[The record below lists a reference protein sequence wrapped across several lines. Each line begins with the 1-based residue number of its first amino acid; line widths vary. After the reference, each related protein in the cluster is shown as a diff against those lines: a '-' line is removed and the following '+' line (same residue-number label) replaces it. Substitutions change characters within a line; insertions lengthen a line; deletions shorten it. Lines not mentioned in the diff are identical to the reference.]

1 VTTPDWFVFSF
12 GAGLLSLVVFLR
24 FYHRRRYGTVR
35 PEPVVI
41 LTYHKVQNRPEL
53 GGTWLT
59 VGAFRRQMEVVRGLP
74 VLHLT
79 DYLDALG
86 RGCDA
91 GRGVVLTFDDGY
103 ESVYTGAWPVLRE
116 LKLPAT
122 VFLVTGYMGRAND
135 WDQPLA
141 RGAFRHLSWSQAR
154 EMAADGLVRFAS
166 HGVTHRDL
174 TALDDAELERELC
187 ESRAAITEG
196 LGRAPEAF
204 SYPFGRFDAR
214 VVAALREAGY
224 TYGVAVTSRPGWSR
238 RNPLAVAR
246 TGMYVTDGVN
256 ALKVRLGLRSPGRYW
271 AEDLN
276 NRIINRFTLLTAS
289 LQRCDLRGRRY
300 GCGSKKP

>member
-1 VTTPDWFVFSF
+1 MTSPDWLIFSC
-12 GAGLLSLVVFLR
+12 GAGLLALVFFLR
-24 FYHRRRYGTVR
+24 LYHRRRYGTVR

-59 VGAFRRQMEVVRGLP
+59 VKAFRRQMELVRSSGLP

-79 DYLDALG
+79 DYLDTLG
-86 RGCDA
+86 RGEDA

-116 LKLPAT
+116 LGLPAT
-122 VFLVTGYMGRAND
+122 VFLVTAYMGRPND

-141 RGAFRHLSWSQAR
+141 RGAFRHLSWDRAR
-154 EMAADGLVRFAS
+154 EMAADGLIRFGS

-174 TALDDAELERELC
+174 TALSDAELERELR
-187 ESRAAITEG
+187 ESRAAIAGE
-196 LGRAPEAF
+196 LGRAPAAF

-214 VVAALREAGY
+214 VTAALREAGY
-224 TYGVAVTSRPGWSR
+224 TYGIAVASRPGWSR
-238 RNPLAVAR
+238 RAPLAVAR
-246 TGMYVTDGVN
+246 TGMYATDGAR
-256 ALKVRLGLRSPGRYW
+256 ALAVRLGLRSPGRYW

-289 LQRCDLRGRRY
+289 VQKGRRF
-300 GCGSKKP
+300 GHG

>member
-1 VTTPDWFVFSF
+1 MTAPDWLLFSF

-59 VGAFRRQMEVVRGLP
+59 VGAFRRQMEFIRSSGLP

-86 RGCDA
+86 RGGGA
-91 GRGVVLTFDDGY
+91 ERGVVLTFDDGY
-103 ESVYTGAWPVLRE
+103 ESVYREAWPLLRE
-116 LKLPAT
+116 LGLPAT
-122 VFLVTGYMGRAND
+122 VFLVTGYMGRSND

-141 RGAFRHLSWSQAR
+141 RGAFRHLSWAQAR

-174 TALDDAELERELC
+174 TALDDAELERELR
-187 ESRAAITEG
+187 ESRAAMTEELG
-196 LGRAPEAF
+196 LAPEAF

-214 VVAALREAGY
+214 VVTALREAGY
-224 TYGVAVTSRPGWSR
+224 TYGIAVTSRPGWSR

-246 TGMYVTDGVN
+246 TGMYLTDGLNSLAV
-256 ALKVRLGLRSPGRYW
+256 KLGLRSPERYW

-289 LQRCDLRGRRY
+289 MQRRRRPGRG
-300 GCGSKKP
+300 

>member
-1 VTTPDWFVFSF
+1 VTAPDWLIFSF
-12 GAGLLSLVVFLR
+12 GAGLLALVVFLR
-24 FYHRRRYGTVR
+24 IYHRRRYGTVR

-41 LTYHKVQNRPEL
+41 LTYHKVQDRPEL

-59 VGAFRRQMEVVRGLP
+59 VGAFRRQMEVVSGLQ

-79 DYLDALG
+79 DYLDILG
-86 RGCDA
+86 RGKDA

-122 VFLVTGYMGRAND
+122 VFLVTGYTGRVND

-141 RGAFRHLSWSQAR
+141 RGAFRHLSWSRAR
-154 EMAADGLVRFAS
+154 EMAADGLVRFGS

-174 TALDDAELERELC
+174 TALGDAELERELR
-187 ESRAAITEG
+187 ESRA
-196 LGRAPEAF
+196 AF

-214 VVAALREAGY
+214 IATAVREAGY
-224 TYGVAVTSRPGWSR
+224 TYGIAVTSRPGWSR

-246 TGMYVTDGVN
+246 TGMYVTDGVG
-256 ALKVRLGLRSPGRYW
+256 ALKVRLGLRSPWRYW

-276 NRIINRFTLLTAS
+276 NRIINHFTLLTAS
-289 LQRCDLRGRRY
+289 LQRERLT
-300 GCGSKKP
+300 GCGFKKP

>member
-1 VTTPDWFVFSF
+1 VTAPGWALLSF
-12 GAGLLSLVVFLR
+12 GAGLLALVVFLR

-59 VGAFRRQMEVVRGLP
+59 VRAFRRQMELVRSSGLP

-86 RGCDA
+86 RGGDA

-103 ESVYTGAWPVLRE
+103 ESVYTGGWPVLRE
-116 LKLPAT
+116 LGLPAT
-122 VFLVTGYMGRAND
+122 VFLVTGYVGRSNE
-135 WDQPLA
+135 WEQPLA
-141 RGAFRHLSWSQAR
+141 RGAFRHLSWDQAR
-154 EMAADGLVRFAS
+154 EMAADGLVRFES

-174 TALDDAELERELC
+174 TALDDAELEREFR
-187 ESRAAITEG
+187 ESREAIAGE

-214 VVAALREAGY
+214 VAAALREAGY
-224 TYGVAVTSRPGWSR
+224 TYGVAVTARPGWSR

-246 TGMYVTDGVN
+246 TGMYSTDGVR
-256 ALKVRLGLRSPGRYW
+256 ALAVRLGLRSPERYW

-276 NRIINRFTLLTAS
+276 NRMINRFTLLTAS
-289 LQRCDLRGRRY
+289 AQRGRRSRY
-300 GCGSKKP
+300 G

>member
-1 VTTPDWFVFSF
+1 MTAPDWFVLSF
-12 GAGLLSLVVFLR
+12 GAGLLALVVFLR

-59 VGAFRRQMEVVRGLP
+59 VGAFRRQMEFIRSSGLP

-79 DYLDALG
+79 DYLDTLG
-86 RGCDA
+86 RKGDA

-103 ESVYTGAWPVLRE
+103 ESVYTGACPVLRE
-116 LKLPAT
+116 LGLPAT
-122 VFLVTGYMGRAND
+122 VFLVTGYMGRSND

-141 RGAFRHLSWSQAR
+141 RGAFRHLSWTQAR
-154 EMAADGLVRFAS
+154 EMAVGGLVRFES

-174 TALDDAELERELC
+174 TALDDAELERELR
-187 ESRAAITEG
+187 ESRAAITAE

-214 VVAALREAGY
+214 LMAALRETGY
-224 TYGVAVTSRPGWSR
+224 TYGIAVTSRPGWSR
-238 RNPLAVAR
+238 RTPMAVAR
-246 TGMYVTDGVN
+246 TGMYLTDGVG
-256 ALKVRLGLRSPGRYW
+256 ALAVRLGLRSPGRYW

-276 NRIINRFTLLTAS
+276 NRMINRFTLLSAS
-289 LQRCDLRGRRY
+289 VQKGRRSRH
-300 GCGSKKP
+300 G

>member
-1 VTTPDWFVFSF
+1 MTTPDWLILSF
-12 GAGLLSLVVFLR
+12 GAGLLLLVVFLR

-59 VGAFRRQMEVVRGLP
+59 VGAFRRQMEFVRSSGLP
-74 VLHLT
+74 FLHLT
-79 DYLDALG
+79 DYLDTLG
-86 RGCDA
+86 RGGDA

-103 ESVYTGAWPVLRE
+103 ESVYTGAWPVLRK
-116 LKLPAT
+116 LGLPAT

-141 RGAFRHLSWSQAR
+141 RGAFRHLSWEQAR

-174 TALDDAELERELC
+174 TALDDAALEREFY
-187 ESRAAITEG
+187 ESRAAITEE
-196 LGRAPEAF
+196 LGRVPEAF

-214 VVAALREAGY
+214 VVTALREAGY
-224 TYGVAVTSRPGWSR
+224 TYGIAVTSSPGGSR

-246 TGMYVTDGVN
+246 TGMYLTDGVN
-256 ALKVRLGLRSPGRYW
+256 ALAVRLGLRSPGRYW

-276 NRIINRFTLLTAS
+276 NRMINRFTLLTAS
-289 LQRCDLRGRRY
+289 LQRGRRSRR
-300 GCGSKKP
+300 G